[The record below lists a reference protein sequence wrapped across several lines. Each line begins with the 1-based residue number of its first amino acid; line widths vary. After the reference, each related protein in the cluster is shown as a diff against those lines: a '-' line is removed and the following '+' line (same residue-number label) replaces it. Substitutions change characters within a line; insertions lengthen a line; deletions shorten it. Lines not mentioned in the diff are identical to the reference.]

1 MRPKETNLKTHRKM
15 NKVKGPSTL
24 ITNPCLKNNS
34 NKNLM
39 QNQVTQKV
47 RIKMIKRILKNRK
60 LTVNSKLMEM
70 NSHKIWTANKI
81 PKKKMTWVLKMI

>member
-1 MRPKETNLKTHRKM
+1 
-15 NKVKGPSTL
+15 
-24 ITNPCLKNNS
+24 
-34 NKNLM
+34 
-39 QNQVTQKV
+39 
-47 RIKMIKRILKNRK
+47 MIKRILKNRK